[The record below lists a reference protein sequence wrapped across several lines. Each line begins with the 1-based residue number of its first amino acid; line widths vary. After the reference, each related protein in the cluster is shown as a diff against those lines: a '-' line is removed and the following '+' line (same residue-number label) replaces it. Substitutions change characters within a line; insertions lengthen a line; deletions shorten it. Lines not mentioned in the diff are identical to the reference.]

1 MADEVKIEN
10 IRQAFETFETVLG
23 AEIEKLEPRNKI
35 SCERATSMDG
45 FEPKNA
51 RGGIGILYG
60 GSGYEKTTRGPS
72 LIMKRALKINLLI
85 SAKFIDNPNQKTENV
100 SAMMPAEYVDFVIDA
115 LSGVKVFNHLPEYEN
130 KVYPV
135 ADEIVG
141 EETNNWKYLV
151 TMAVPVDYVEKS
163 LRNNF

>member
-1 MADEVKIEN
+1 MADEIKIEK
-10 IRQAFETFETVLG
+10 IRQAFEAFENV
-23 AEIEKLEPRNKI
+23 LEPAISALDNRDKI
-35 SCERATSMDG
+35 SFERATSMDG

-60 GSGYEKTTRGPS
+60 GSAYEKTTRGPA
-72 LIMKRALKINLLI
+72 LIMKRILKINLLI
-85 SAKFIDNPNQKTENV
+85 SAKFIDNPNQRTENI
-100 SAMMPAEYVDFVIDA
+100 SAMMPAEYVDFIIDA
-115 LSGVKVFNHLPEYEN
+115 LSGIKVFNHLPEYEN

-141 EETNNWKYLV
+141 EENNNWKYLV
-151 TMAVPVDYVEKS
+151 TMAVPVDYLEKS